1 MDGSLKEVNP
11 QKYKSIVTGKSGGK
25 SRVKKC
31 NPIKASYLAGFN
43 TLTLNTIRNE
53 DNLRD

>member
-31 NPIKASYLAGFN
+31 NPVRASYLAGFN